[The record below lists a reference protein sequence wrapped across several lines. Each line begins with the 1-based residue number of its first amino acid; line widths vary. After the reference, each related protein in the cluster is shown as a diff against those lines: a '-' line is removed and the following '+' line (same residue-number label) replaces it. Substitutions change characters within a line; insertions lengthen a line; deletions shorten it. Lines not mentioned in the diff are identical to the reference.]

1 MFDSNVHPTVD
12 GAWIDGRP
20 LCDFG
25 HTQEELRKA
34 GFTHACAVALPGVGS
49 YEPGAFAAAARDGSD
64 FWIPIAAW
72 NSSTF
77 ECAHAVATMKR
88 LRAMGYMGVKV
99 HPRLLKRMPEAEE
112 LAIVIA
118 AANEVGLP
126 ILLCSYPFGNPASN
140 LRGNILGILSRAL
153 QQCPQAPIML
163 LHAGCVDFLR
173 FVEFARANPNVLLD
187 LSFTMMK
194 YQGMPWTP
202 ICNLHSELLISASAW
217 AVTFPSSSLRRC
229 ARGSGSWQSRRVS
242 IRRKRAISRFSMPA
256 DFSTSTS
263 IHCRSVGSPLGRAAG
278 RIQARTP
285 RPRIPAKADAASLV
299 QRRIPC
305 LAGICCLATLPN
317 ARGVMNA
324 VPKPHRRRTRS
335 GTGAIDFHDE
345 PDGNQRPRIHRGAL

>member
-1 MFDSNVHPTVD
+1 MFDTNVHPTVD
-12 GAWIDGRP
+12 GAWVDGRA

-49 YEPGAFAAAARDGSD
+49 YEPEAFAAAARDGSA

-72 NSSTF
+72 NSTTYEF
-77 ECAHAVATMKR
+77 AHAVATMKG

-140 LRGNILGILSRAL
+140 LRGNLLEILSRAL

-173 FVEFARANPNVLLD
+173 FVEFARANTNVLLD

-194 YQGMPWTP
+194 YQGSSVDADLQFAFRTFDQRISLGSDFPEF
-202 ICNLHSELLISASAW
+202 ELAK
-217 AVTFPSSSLRRC
+217 VC
-229 ARGSGSWQSRRVS
+229 
-242 IRRKRAISRFSMPA
+242 SRFRQLAESA
-256 DFSTSTS
+256 RIDQKKARNISLLNA
-263 IHCRSVGSPLGRAAG
+263 CRFF
-278 RIQARTP
+278 
-285 RPRIPAKADAASLV
+285 D
-299 QRRIPC
+299 
-305 LAGICCLATLPN
+305 
-317 ARGVMNA
+317 
-324 VPKPHRRRTRS
+324 
-335 GTGAIDFHDE
+335 ID
-345 PDGNQRPRIHRGAL
+345 